1 MRSPVDGRLLAHSG
15 TSLEFRRLR
24 DCGPPIG
31 RRLLLFFWMLDL
43 VLILSLGGVGDLR
56 QRDAERDS

>member
-15 TSLEFRRLR
+15 ISLEFRRLR

-31 RRLLLFFWMLDL
+31 RRLLLFFRLLDL
-43 VLILSLGGVGDLR
+43 VLVLSVGGVSGVSDLDR
-56 QRDAERDS
+56 KSVV